1 MTNEFL
7 VFSDLADAELIQLVQ
22 DRDEAAF
29 AELMSRYKP
38 RIWRV
43 IVANSRH
50 LQDAEEISNDIWMS
64 VWQNITGLKKVDS
77 FGPWLHRIALNA
89 CKRYY
94 KTTQHRYDEIPH
106 QESVLVEHIDQ
117 DATDRYYNT
126 QLITDVKE
134 AIHQL
139 PKKVRSVAELYYLE
153 LWNIREIA
161 EKFKMP
167 AGTVKSRLRDIR
179 TLLRQEFGVE
189 TERGEVMTAESLQ
202 SQDVT
207 SWKLPDGAKARLGKG
222 YPFDITYSKD
232 GSLFAVGSTIGV
244 WLYDAH
250 TGKELNLFLG
260 HTDGVSS
267 VAISPDNSLLA
278 SGSNDNSI
286 IIWDVQTGEH
296 QLTLSGHTD
305 AVRSVTFS
313 QDGQI
318 LISGGNDEL
327 IRFWDVASGKQI
339 LTIAGHAGN
348 LSEVMC
354 SPNGELLASYGT
366 DKMIHLWNARTGE
379 FLHTLKGHT
388 GSVSSI
394 SFSPDSK
401 MLASGNQDG
410 KIRFWDTD
418 TGNILNTITA
428 TTDADGVNTVV
439 FSPDGKT
446 LVSNNYNDDV
456 IQFWDFTKGER
467 IKTIQSPPDTTYFV
481 IFSRD
486 GNTLLNTHRD
496 GTIRFWDVAS
506 GSPTRTLDGYA
517 EMFVRMTHS
526 PVSNTLAVLD
536 GARRLRLWDTQTCE
550 HLNTIH
556 LYKQRVGCIAFAPD
570 GIRLAYE
577 DDRKNV
583 INILNPEKNEIEQTL
598 VGHLNYITSVAFSVD
613 GKTLAGGDEHGNIY
627 LWDVTSGKNTKILES
642 ESDEIKDLVFWQDD
656 QVLISSTDG
665 EIRFWDLTT
674 GETIKKAQGHTVA
687 PSPDFQTFLCIKN
700 FELQFW
706 NVDGD
711 EPINTIDKKAS
722 NVAYSP
728 NGETFT
734 YTHWEK
740 DQICFCDANTGKVI
754 ASYTHGH
761 IEGIWFLSYSPDGR
775 TLATAGWDST
785 VKLWNVPEVEY
796 DVI

>member
-7 VFSDLADAELIQLVQ
+7 VFSDLADTELIQLVQ

-29 AELMSRYKP
+29 AELMTRYTP

-64 VWQNITGLKKVDS
+64 VWQNITGLRNVDS

-94 KTTQHRYDEIPH
+94 KTTHHRYSEIPH

-117 DATDRYYNT
+117 DATRRYYNT

-232 GSLFAVGSTIGV
+232 GSLFAAASTIGV

-250 TGKELNLFLG
+250 TGKELNLFLE
-260 HTDGVSS
+260 HTEGVHS

-278 SGSNDNSI
+278 NDGEDNKI
-286 IIWDVQTGEH
+286 TLRDLQTGDLK
-296 QLTLSGHTD
+296 LTLSGHTD
-305 AVRSVTFS
+305 GVRSLTFS

-318 LISGGNDEL
+318 LISGGDDEL
-327 IRFWDVASGKQI
+327 IYFWDVASGKQM
-339 LTIAGHAGN
+339 LTIAGHAGGV
-348 LSEVMC
+348 SEVMC
-354 SPNGELLASYGT
+354 SSNGELLASYGT
-366 DKMIHLWNARTGE
+366 DKMIHLWNAHTGE
-379 FLHTLKGHT
+379 FLHTLTKHS

-394 SFSPDSK
+394 SFSPDSRR
-401 MLASGNQDG
+401 LASGNQDG
-410 KIRFWDTD
+410 KIRIWNTD
-418 TGNILNTITA
+418 TGNIRNTITA
-428 TTDADGVNTVV
+428 TTDADGVNAVV
-439 FSPDGKT
+439 FSPDGNT

-456 IQFWDFTKGER
+456 IQFWDVTKAEQT
-467 IKTIQSPPDTTYFV
+467 KTIQSPPDTTYY
-481 IFSRD
+481 IAFSPD
-486 GNTLLNTHRD
+486 GNTLANSHSD

-517 EMFVRMTHS
+517 QMYVFMTHS

-536 GARRLRLWDTQTCE
+536 GDRRLRLWDTQTCE
-550 HLNTIH
+550 HLKTIH
-556 LYKQRVGCIAFAPD
+556 LYKQRVGCIAYAPD
-570 GIRLAYE
+570 GIRLAYRDE
-577 DDRKNV
+577 RNNT
-583 INILNPEKNEIEQTL
+583 INILNPEKNEIERTFIE
-598 VGHLNYITSVAFSVD
+598 HLNGITSVVFSAD
-613 GKTLAGGDEHGNIY
+613 GKMLASGDEHGNVC
-627 LWDVTSGKNTKILES
+627 LWDVTSGKSTKMLES
-642 ESDEIKDLVFWQDD
+642 MSLEIRNLVFSKDGQ
-656 QVLISSTDG
+656 LLAGSTDG
-665 EIRFWDLTT
+665 EVRFWDLTT

-687 PSPDFQTFLCIKN
+687 PSPDFKTFLCIN
-700 FELQFW
+700 DFELQFW

-711 EPINTIDKKAS
+711 KPIKTIDKKAS
-722 NVAYSP
+722 NVVYSP
-728 NGETFT
+728 NGETFA
-734 YTHWEK
+734 YTHWEE
-740 DQICFCDANTGKVI
+740 DQICFCNANTGKVI

>member
-1 MTNEFL
+1 MYNNFL
-7 VFSDLADAELIQLVQ
+7 ALSDLTDAELIQLVQ

-94 KTTQHRYDEIPH
+94 KTTHHRYSEIPH

-117 DATDRYYNT
+117 DATGRYYNT

-167 AGTVKSRLRDIR
+167 TGTVKSRLRDIR
-179 TLLRQEFGVE
+179 TLLRQEFGVK
-189 TERGEVMTAESLQ
+189 TERGEVLTAESLQ

-222 YPFDITYSKD
+222 YPFNITYSKD
-232 GSLFAVGSTIGV
+232 GSLFAAASTIGV

-267 VAISPDNSLLA
+267 VAISPDYSLLA
-278 SGSNDNSI
+278 SGSNDNSV

-296 QLTLSGHTD
+296 QLTLSGHND
-305 AVRSVTFS
+305 RVRTVTFS

-318 LISGGNDEL
+318 LISGGDDEL

-339 LTIAGHAGN
+339 LTIAGHAGHV
-348 LSEVMC
+348 SEVMC

-366 DKMIHLWNARTGE
+366 DKMIHLWNAHTGE
-379 FLHTLKGHT
+379 FLHTLTGHS

-394 SFSPDSK
+394 SFSHDSRR
-401 MLASGNQDG
+401 LASGNQDG
-410 KIRFWDTD
+410 KIRIWDTD
-418 TGNILNTITA
+418 TGNLRNTITA
-428 TTDADGVNTVV
+428 TTDADGVNAVV

-446 LVSNNYNDDV
+446 LVSNNYDDDV
-456 IQFWDFTKGER
+456 IQFWDVTKGER
-467 IKTIQSPPDTTYFV
+467 TKTIQSPPDTTYFI
-481 IFSRD
+481 IFSPD
-486 GNTLLNTHRD
+486 GNTLANTHSD
-496 GTIRFWDVAS
+496 GTIRFWDVES

-517 EMFVRMTHS
+517 QMFVKMTHS

-550 HLNTIH
+550 HLKTIH

-577 DDRKNV
+577 DDRKNA
-583 INILNPEKNEIEQTL
+583 INILNPEKNEIEQTFEGL
-598 VGHLNYITSVAFSVD
+598 PNDITSVAFSVD
-613 GKTLAGGDEHGNIY
+613 GKMLAGGDEHGNVY

-642 ESDEIKDLVFWQDD
+642 ESGEIKDLVFLQDD
-656 QVLISSTDG
+656 QLLFSSTDG
-665 EIRFWDLTT
+665 EVRFWDLTT
-674 GETIKKAQGHTVA
+674 GETIKKVQAHTVA
-687 PSPDFQTFLCIKN
+687 PSPDFKTFLCIN
-700 FELQFW
+700 DIELQFW

-711 EPINTIDKKAS
+711 EQIKTIDKKAS
-722 NVAYSP
+722 NVVYSP
-728 NGETFT
+728 NGETFAYT
-734 YTHWEK
+734 YWEK
-740 DQICFCDANTGKVI
+740 DQICFCDANIGKVI

-761 IEGIWFLSYSPDGR
+761 IDGIWFLSYSPDGH

-785 VKLWNVPEVEY
+785 VKLWNVPEVE
-796 DVI
+796 